1 MKKTIAFIS
10 TLLAASATCAG
21 TYPDW
26 ATEYALAAVTYQ
38 KQNIELRCDYND
50 KQWHSDVDEHQR
62 FATTIGKA
70 TAEFENNVR
79 QIAISQCQN
88 AWIYAGQAATQHK
101 ENLQRNCDLKG
112 DMWHSDQMMHFTW
125 AMQQTPYTIATNDQ
139 QRRTLLA
146 RCKSDR

>member
-10 TLLAASATCAG
+10 TLFAVNTACAG

-26 ATEYALAAVTYQ
+26 AAEYALKAVTYQ
-38 KQNIELRCDYND
+38 KQNIELRCDYGD
-50 KQWHSDVDEHQR
+50 KRWHSDVEEHQR

-88 AWIYAGQAATQHK
+88 AWIYADQAATQHE
-101 ENLQRNCDLKG
+101 ENERRHCNLKG

-146 RCKSDR
+146 RCESDR